1 MTRLPL
7 TMSAELSKG
16 AGASLAATP
25 SERYDALLQAAIS
38 RFDEL
43 PINDVAVEMLVELA
57 AKVKYGLN
65 VEALRAGTMLDGA
78 ILFAELAEAVGARE

>member
-7 TMSAELSKG
+7 TMSAELSEDVG
-16 AGASLAATP
+16 GSLAETP
-25 SERYDALLQAAIS
+25 SERYDALLQTAIS

-57 AKVKYGLN
+57 AEVEYGLN

-78 ILFAELAEAVGARE
+78 ILFAELAVAVSARQ